1 MDLINDAPIVSLNGN
16 EFVGVEGEDYVNRV
30 ITKLGMDKSSVQ
42 NLYYHYMGGNEIMKS
57 SILAVPIVIEKG
69 VIIQP
74 WRKGHNKNLKTGVT
88 AAPISIGGIR
98 YICCVVNTRN
108 AQKKNSP
115 YSIRLFDNTQIRDML
130 QSNIVHHSTTSTSQP
145 SDTSNAN
152 PLTVAKVLQ
161 KYLLDKN
168 SQEKDVA
175 DNEDNN
181 STDTTNEN
189 KQYNKNRNMKQTIK
203 LRESELKRI
212 ISESVKSVLNEIGD
226 TDKGQDALGQV
237 YGRALRRAQML
248 GDKGAASRR
257 LRKIAHDAEDK
268 AYSEREKYNLFTG
281 FSKFDNAINTGY
293 AKAENNEAINR
304 KIGRIVS
311 ECLKRNLR

>member
-1 MDLINDAPIVSLNGN
+1 MDLINDAPIVSLNGD

-168 SQEKDVA
+168 SQEKDVD

-189 KQYNKNRNMKQTIK
+189 KQYNKNRNMRQTIK

-212 ISESVKSVLNEIGD
+212 ISESVRRVLNEASTRFSMGRGELSVDASYYRIEKALEGLKRIAD
-226 TDKGQDALGQV
+226 TMAETN
-237 YGRALRRAQML
+237 YYETEESALRSQISYIEQEIDYLRTAM
-248 GDKGAASRR
+248 SRDFKS
-257 LRKIAHDAEDK
+257 L
-268 AYSEREKYNLFTG
+268 
-281 FSKFDNAINTGY
+281 
-293 AKAENNEAINR
+293 
-304 KIGRIVS
+304 
-311 ECLKRNLR
+311 

>member
-88 AAPISIGGIR
+88 AAPISIGGFR

>member
-1 MDLINDAPIVSLNGN
+1 
-16 EFVGVEGEDYVNRV
+16 
-30 ITKLGMDKSSVQ
+30 
-42 NLYYHYMGGNEIMKS
+42 
-57 SILAVPIVIEKG
+57 
-69 VIIQP
+69 
-74 WRKGHNKNLKTGVT
+74 
-88 AAPISIGGIR
+88 
-98 YICCVVNTRN
+98 
-108 AQKKNSP
+108 
-115 YSIRLFDNTQIRDML
+115 ML

-212 ISESVKSVLNEIGD
+212 ISESVRRVLNEASTRFSMGRGELSVDASYYRIEKALEGLKRIAD
-226 TDKGQDALGQV
+226 TMAETN
-237 YGRALRRAQML
+237 YYETEESALRCQISYIEQEIDYLRTAM
-248 GDKGAASRR
+248 SRDCKS
-257 LRKIAHDAEDK
+257 L
-268 AYSEREKYNLFTG
+268 
-281 FSKFDNAINTGY
+281 
-293 AKAENNEAINR
+293 
-304 KIGRIVS
+304 
-311 ECLKRNLR
+311 

>member
-1 MDLINDAPIVSLNGN
+1 MGLINDAPIVSLNGN

-189 KQYNKNRNMKQTIK
+189 KQYNKNINMKQTIK
-203 LRESELKRI
+203 SRESKLKRI
-212 ISESVKSVLNEIGD
+212 ISESVRRVLNEASTRFSMGRGELSVDASYYRIEKALEGLKRIAD
-226 TDKGQDALGQV
+226 TMAETN
-237 YGRALRRAQML
+237 YYETEESALRSQISYIEQEIDYLRTAM
-248 GDKGAASRR
+248 SRDCKS
-257 LRKIAHDAEDK
+257 L
-268 AYSEREKYNLFTG
+268 
-281 FSKFDNAINTGY
+281 
-293 AKAENNEAINR
+293 
-304 KIGRIVS
+304 
-311 ECLKRNLR
+311 